1 MRGGKN
7 MEISRND
14 AKALAGF
21 IVRYLKLC
29 NEDAPFEDF
38 DRWRAEVRN
47 RFPEQPEE
55 ALLKIQEEIVKFR

>member
-1 MRGGKN
+1 

-14 AKALAGF
+14 VKALAGF

-29 NEDAPFEDF
+29 DEDASLEDF

-47 RFPEQPEE
+47 RFPEEPDKV
-55 ALLKIQEEIVKFR
+55 LLKVQEEIVKFR